1 MLLACDP
8 GFKNFGCA
16 IIDQYGQVINA
27 GTIQTKKTIKKLL
40 RTADDDVQRIVYIT
54 SRLKEV
60 ILKYEVKGI
69 LSELP
74 PSGGQSAAAV
84 KGLSMAV
91 SLLTTL
97 ATLFSIPV
105 EWATPD
111 EVKKALTHKKNASKE
126 DMMEAA
132 CKLHGWKIT
141 QKNIYVK
148 NTQKISRVDNTYWL
162 VGKSMGKNQF
172 EHIADSIGAFEALKH
187 TNTARM
193 FLNKTAA

>member
-8 GFKNFGCA
+8 GFNNFGCA
-16 IIDQYGQVINA
+16 IINQYGHVIDA
-27 GTIQTKKTIKKLL
+27 GTIQTQKTTKKLL
-40 RTADDDVQRIVYIT
+40 RTADDDVQRIMYIT

-60 ILKYEVKGI
+60 IQKYEVKGI

-97 ATLFSIPV
+97 SILFSIPV

-111 EVKKALTHKKNASKE
+111 EVKKALTGKKNASKE
-126 DMMEAA
+126 DMMKAA
-132 CKLHGWKIT
+132 CNLYGWNIT
-141 QKNIYVK
+141 QKNIYAK
-148 NTQKISRVDNTYWL
+148 NTKKLLRTDSIYYP
-162 VGKSMGKNQF
+162 VGKSMGKSQF

-187 TNTARM
+187 TNTARG
-193 FLNKTAA
+193 FLNKTAT